1 MTNYIVLLFAY
12 SIEAIIIFIYFNENY
27 DSKFHPVITIL
38 AGQGFMGI
46 SYLLNIP
53 FAVNI
58 YLNVFSFFVLTFLY
72 GFSSF
77 EMTVRSSLFHS
88 AIVTIVMLGTEVLTE
103 TLSAILIGDTV
114 LALKSNTVSY
124 IIYVIVSKALMLTV
138 ITAIAKA
145 FSYKKGNALGDM
157 KRTYLSVLYPV
168 TICGFLLIQFY
179 ITTEYTTSKTIL
191 VVITV
196 LTIVSIIVS
205 CFIVVYNQQ
214 IQRRENELAELEKQQ
229 MKNEIDMQYLD
240 LLEMKNREMQIL
252 THDYKNHLAVIR
264 DMSSSEQIVDY
275 IDKMTKEITTANS
288 ICNSGNH
295 TLDIILNKYMTQ
307 CAVKQIDFTFDVKLC
322 NLSYVDDF
330 DLVALL
336 GNALDNALEA
346 AEKSEE
352 KRISLKTNRVN
363 TYDTVLIKNSCDMA
377 PDNEL
382 KTSKSNKSAHGL
394 GIKSISKM
402 LKKYDGDFRWDYNES
417 DHEFSIT
424 IMLLHTAK

>member
-1 MTNYIVLLFAY
+1 MTNYFSLALAYLIELIIVYIYFRENYEQKYRFPVSLIVGTGLYGASFAIHILLKVNFLINIVSFLVATLLFAY
-12 SIEAIIIFIYFNENY
+12 ICFR
-27 DSKFHPVITIL
+27 ITL
-38 AGQGFMGI
+38 K
-46 SYLLNIP
+46 
-53 FAVNI
+53 
-58 YLNVFSFFVLTFLY
+58 
-72 GFSSF
+72 
-77 EMTVRSSLFHS
+77 SSLFHAAAVTFFMAATELVVEMIS
-88 AIVTIVMLGTEVLTE
+88 ALVFEKGAFVPMDDHFFFIMYVFITKLLMFVTLY
-103 TLSAILIGDTV
+103 V
-114 LALKSNTVSY
+114 LAKIVSY
-124 IIYVIVSKALMLTV
+124 KRN
-138 ITAIAKA
+138 
-145 FSYKKGNALGDM
+145 NALGDM
-157 KRTYLSVLYPV
+157 KKTYLTLLYP
-168 TICGFLLIQFY
+168 I
-179 ITTEYTTSKTIL
+179 TIL
-191 VVITV
+191 GFMIVDLYFLYNYKLPKGVSTTILILTVAAILIT
-196 LTIVSIIVS
+196 
-205 CFIVVYNQQ
+205 CFIVVYNQRL
-214 IQRRENELAELEKQQ
+214 QRRENELAELEKQQ